1 MPGTRPSHTA
11 TGLDTL
17 PAAMHT
23 SESNLVLLGGGGHAL
38 VVAEAAALAG
48 YFVTGFYDDRTDAVL
63 ARRVAAVRLGSLDD
77 FLNADGTT
85 AYIITIGDTATRSAL
100 EHRVRRGRPATR
112 ACRAIVHPRAVV
124 SPSAELGA
132 GAFIGPGAIVHSFA
146 HVADH
151 AIINSGA
158 IVEHECKI
166 GEHAHIAPG
175 AALGGNVSV
184 GRATLVGIGSR
195 VIPGVKIGNDA
206 VVGAGAVVIRDV
218 QDRTRVVGV
227 PARVME

>member
-1 MPGTRPSHTA
+1 MRYALNEATMHTA
-11 TGLDTL
+11 D
-17 PAAMHT
+17 M
-23 SESNLVLLGGGGHAL
+23 NLVLLGGGGHAL

-77 FLNADGTT
+77 FLNADGAT
-85 AYIITIGDTATRSAL
+85 AYIITIGDTATRAAL

-112 ACRAIVHPRAVV
+112 ACRAIVHPRAIV

-132 GAFIGPGAIVHSFA
+132 GVFVGPGAIVHSFA
-146 HVADH
+146 QVGEH

-158 IVEHECKI
+158 IVEHECKV

-175 AALGGNVSV
+175 AVLGGNVSV
-184 GRATLVGIGSR
+184 GRATLLGIGSR
-195 VIPGVKIGNDA
+195 VIPRVKVGNEC
-206 VVGAGAVVIRDV
+206 VVGSGAVVIRDV
-218 QDRTRVVGV
+218 PDRARVVGV
-227 PARVME
+227 PARVMDERP